1 MDAKEITD
9 ALATVTDS
17 YFNKDI
23 ITLGY
28 VKGMTI
34 GTDTLRFS
42 LRLPAPLMPNHDELA
57 QKCQDA
63 LKNVADIGKIEI
75 KKDWEV
81 QRLPAL
87 NAPNTPKSLKNVKN
101 IIAIASGKGGVGKS
115 TVTVCIAEAFAKAG
129 AKVGILDIDVYGPSI
144 PSMVGLGDHRLG
156 GSQQGVLEPVEAHGM
171 KIMSMGFL
179 TNKDTPVVWRG
190 PIASQLV
197 QQFLGS
203 VDWGDLD
210 YLFVD
215 MPPGTGDIQLTLSQ
229 SVPLTGAVIVTTPQE
244 IAHIIAEKGLRM
256 FQQVKIP
263 ILGIIE
269 NMAGFTPPGSD
280 EVYHIFGEGGGTSA
294 AEEFD
299 LPLLGQISLRQELRE
314 AMDTGKFVEDE
325 NIKSIASLIAV
336 EAMMIVTNEELS
348 PFSPQEMNL
357 ANDGKTLVIKW
368 QDNVEHII
376 SAFNVR
382 FRCPCAHCVDE
393 ITGVQLIKEEEIPP
407 NVKILESV
415 PVGRYGVKFAFDD
428 PSPGAN
434 TGIYTFTFLRQLG
447 EEAVENASFNV

>member
-34 GTDTLRFS
+34 GKDTLRFS

-63 LKNVADIGKIEI
+63 LKDVADIGKIEI

-81 QRLPAL
+81 QRLPSL
-87 NAPNTPKSLKNVKN
+87 NAPNTPNALKGVKN

-144 PSMVGLGDHRLG
+144 PNMVGLGDHQLG

-179 TNKDTPVVWRG
+179 ANKDTPVVWRG

-197 QQFLGS
+197 QQFLGA
-203 VDWGDLD
+203 VDWGELD

-229 SVPLTGAVIVTTPQE
+229 AVPLTGAVIVTTPQE
-244 IAHIIAEKGLRM
+244 VAHTIAEKGLRM

-263 ILGIIE
+263 ILGIVE

-280 EVYHIFGEGGGTSA
+280 EVFHIFGEGGGSSA

-299 LPLLGQISLRQELRE
+299 LPLLGKISLKQDLRE
-314 AMDTGKFVEDE
+314 AMDKGDFVEDE

-336 EAMMIVTNEELS
+336 EAMIVVTNEELS
-348 PFSPQEMNL
+348 PFAPQEMNL
-357 ANDGKTLVIKW
+357 ANGGQTLVIKW
-368 QDNVEHII
+368 QDDVEHVI
-376 SAFNVR
+376 SSFNIR
-382 FRCPCAHCVDE
+382 YMCPCAHCVDE
-393 ITGVQLIKEEEIPP
+393 ITGEKLVKEENIPA
-407 NVKILESV
+407 NVKILEST
-415 PVGRYGVKFAFDD
+415 PVGRYGVRFSFDD
-428 PSPGAN
+428 PSSGAGA
-434 TGIYTFTFLRQLG
+434 GIYTFSFLRKIG
-447 EEAVENASFNV
+447 EEAVEKASFDV

>member
-87 NAPNTPKSLKNVKN
+87 NAPNTPNSLKNVKN

-144 PSMVGLGDHRLG
+144 PNMVGLGDHRLG

-197 QQFLGS
+197 QQFLGA

-244 IAHIIAEKGLRM
+244 IAHTIAEKGLRM

-447 EEAVENASFNV
+447 EEAVKNASFNV

>member
-87 NAPNTPKSLKNVKN
+87 NAPNTPNSLKNVKN

-144 PSMVGLGDHRLG
+144 PNMVGLGDHRLG

-244 IAHIIAEKGLRM
+244 IAHTIAEKGLRM

-382 FRCPCAHCVDE
+382 FKCPCAHCVDE

>member
-1 MDAKEITD
+1 MDAKEVTD

-23 ITLGY
+23 ISLGY
-28 VKGMTI
+28 VKGMSL
-34 GTDTLRFS
+34 GKDTLRFS
-42 LRLPAPLMPNHDELA
+42 LRLPAPLMPTHDELA
-57 QKCQDA
+57 QKCREA
-63 LKNVADIGKIEI
+63 LQNVEDIEKIEI

-81 QRLPAL
+81 QRLPSL
-87 NAPNTPKSLKNVKN
+87 NAPNTPNSLKNVKN

-129 AKVGILDIDVYGPSI
+129 AKIGILDIDVYGPSI
-144 PSMVGLGDHRLG
+144 PNMVGLGDHQLG
-156 GSQQGVLEPVEAHGM
+156 GSQEGVLEPVEAHGM

-179 TNKDTPVVWRG
+179 ANKDTPVVWRG

-197 QQFLGS
+197 QQFLGA
-203 VDWGDLD
+203 VDWGELD

-229 SVPLTGAVIVTTPQE
+229 SVPLTGAVIITTPQE
-244 IAHIIAEKGLRM
+244 VAHTIAEKGLRM

-269 NMAGFTPPGSD
+269 NMSGFKPPNSD
-280 EVYHIFGEGGGTSA
+280 EIFHIFGEGGGSSA
-294 AEEFD
+294 SKEFD
-299 LPLLGQISLRQELRE
+299 LPLLGKIAIKQELRE
-314 AMDTGKFVEDE
+314 AMDNGEFVEDE

-336 EAMMIVTNEELS
+336 EAMAVVTNEELS
-348 PFSPQEMNL
+348 PFSPQEINL

-376 SAFNVR
+376 SSFNVR
-382 FRCPCAHCVDE
+382 LMCPCAHCVDE
-393 ITGVQLIKEEEIPP
+393 ITGEKIVKESDIPAD
-407 NVKILESV
+407 VKITESA
-415 PVGRYGVKFAFDD
+415 PVGRYGVRFSFTD
-428 PSPGAN
+428 PSPGAGA
-434 TGIYTFTFLRQLG
+434 GIYTFSFLRKLG
-447 EEAVENASFNV
+447 ENAVKNASFEA

>member
-9 ALATVTDS
+9 ALATVTDT

-87 NAPNTPKSLKNVKN
+87 NAPNTPNSLKNVKN

-144 PSMVGLGDHRLG
+144 PNMVGLGDHQLG

-179 TNKDTPVVWRG
+179 ANKDTPVVWRG

-197 QQFLGS
+197 QQFLGA

-244 IAHIIAEKGLRM
+244 IAHTIAEKGLRM

-382 FRCPCAHCVDE
+382 FKCPCAHCVDE

>member
-17 YFNKDI
+17 YFKKDI
-23 ITLGY
+23 ISLGY
-28 VKGMTI
+28 VKGMTL
-34 GTDTLRFS
+34 GKDTLRFS
-42 LRLPAPLMPNHDELA
+42 LRLPAPLMPGHEVIA
-57 QKCQDA
+57 QKCREA
-63 LKNVADIGKIEI
+63 LKNVPDIGEIEI

-87 NAPNTPKSLKNVKN
+87 NAPNTPQALKTEKN
-101 IIAIASGKGGVGKS
+101 IIAIASGKGVVGKS

-144 PSMVGLGDHRLG
+144 PNMVGLGDHQLG
-156 GSQQGVLEPVEAHGM
+156 GSQEGVLEPVEAHGM

-179 TNKDTPVVWRG
+179 ATKDTPVVWRG

-197 QQFLGS
+197 QQFLGA
-203 VDWGDLD
+203 VDWGEFH

-244 IAHIIAEKGLRM
+244 IAHTIAEKGLRM

-263 ILGIIE
+263 ILGIVE

-280 EVYHIFGEGGGTSA
+280 EVFHIFGEGGGTSA

-299 LPLLGQISLRQELRE
+299 LPLLGKISLKQELRE
-314 AMDTGKFVEDE
+314 AMDEGTFVEDD

-357 ANDGKTLVIKW
+357 ANDGKTLIIKW
-368 QDNVEHII
+368 QDNVEHVI

-382 FRCPCAHCVDE
+382 FKCPCAHCVDE
-393 ITGVQLIKEEEIPP
+393 ITGVQLVKEEDIPP

-415 PVGRYGVKFAFDD
+415 PVGRYGVKFSFDD

-434 TGIYTFTFLRQLG
+434 AGIFTFTFLRQLG
-447 EEAVENASFNV
+447 EEAVENASFDV

>member
-23 ITLGY
+23 ISLGY
-28 VKGMTI
+28 VKGMSI
-34 GTDTLRFS
+34 GKDTLRFS

-57 QKCQDA
+57 QKCRDA
-63 LKNVADIGKIEI
+63 LQNVKDIGEVEI

-81 QRLPAL
+81 QRLPSL
-87 NAPNTPKSLKNVKN
+87 NAPNIPNSLKNVKN

-144 PSMVGLGDHRLG
+144 PNMVGLGDHQLG

-179 TNKDTPVVWRG
+179 ANKDTPVVWRG

-197 QQFLGS
+197 QQFLS
-203 VDWGDLD
+203 AVDWGELD

-244 IAHIIAEKGLRM
+244 IAHTIAEKGLRM

-280 EVYHIFGEGGGTSA
+280 EVFHIFGEGGGTSA
-294 AEEFD
+294 AEEFE
-299 LPLLGQISLRQELRE
+299 LPLLGKIALKQELRE
-314 AMDTGKFVEDE
+314 AMDNGTFIEDD

-336 EAMMIVTNEELS
+336 EAMTIVTNEELS

-357 ANDGKTLVIKW
+357 ANDGQTLIIKW
-368 QDNVEHII
+368 QDDTEHII
-376 SAFNVR
+376 SSFNIR
-382 FRCPCAHCVDE
+382 FMCPCAHCVDE
-393 ITGVQLIKEEEIPP
+393 ITGKKIIKESDIPA
-407 NVKILESV
+407 NIKIMESI
-415 PVGRYGVKFAFDD
+415 PVGRYGVKFSFND
-428 PSPGAN
+428 PSPGAGA
-434 TGIYTFTFLRQLG
+434 GIYTFTFLRQIG
-447 EEAVENASFNV
+447 EEAVQKASFEV

>member
-17 YFNKDI
+17 YFKKDI
-23 ITLGY
+23 ISLGY

-34 GTDTLRFS
+34 GKDTLRFS
-42 LRLPAPLMPNHDELA
+42 LRLPAPLMPGHDVIA
-57 QKCQDA
+57 KKCRDA
-63 LKNVADIGKIEI
+63 LKNVADIGEIEI
-75 KKDWEV
+75 KRDWEV
-81 QRLPAL
+81 QRLPSL
-87 NAPNTPKSLKNVKN
+87 NAPSTPNSLKGVKN

-129 AKVGILDIDVYGPSI
+129 AKVGILDIDVYGPSV
-144 PSMVGLGDHRLG
+144 PNMVGLGDHQLG

-179 TNKDTPVVWRG
+179 ATKDTPVVWRG

-197 QQFLGS
+197 QQFLGA
-203 VDWGDLD
+203 VDWGNLD

-244 IAHIIAEKGLRM
+244 IAHTIAEKGLRM

-263 ILGIIE
+263 ILGIVE

-299 LPLLGQISLRQELRE
+299 LPLLGKITLRQDLRE
-314 AMDTGKFVEDE
+314 AMDAGTFVEDE

-357 ANDGKTLVIKW
+357 VNDGKTLIIKW
-368 QDNVEHII
+368 QDNVEHVI

-382 FRCPCAHCVDE
+382 LNCPCAHCVDE
-393 ITGVQLIKEEEIPP
+393 ITGAKLIKEENIPP
-407 NVKILESV
+407 NVKILEST
-415 PVGRYGVKFAFDD
+415 PVGRYGAKFSFDD

-434 TGIYTFTFLRQLG
+434 SGIYTFTFLRQIG
-447 EEAVENASFNV
+447 EEAVENASFDV

>member
-87 NAPNTPKSLKNVKN
+87 NAPNTPNSLKNVKN

-144 PSMVGLGDHRLG
+144 PNMVGLGDHRLG

-197 QQFLGS
+197 QQFLGA

-244 IAHIIAEKGLRM
+244 IAHTIAEKGLRM

-382 FRCPCAHCVDE
+382 FKCPCAHCVDE

>member
-144 PSMVGLGDHRLG
+144 PNMVGLGDHRLG

-197 QQFLGS
+197 QQFLGA

-244 IAHIIAEKGLRM
+244 IAHTIAEKGLRM

-325 NIKSIASLIAV
+325 NIKSIASLIAI

-382 FRCPCAHCVDE
+382 FKCPCAHCVDE

-447 EEAVENASFNV
+447 EEAVKNASFNV

>member
-17 YFNKDI
+17 YFKKDI
-23 ITLGY
+23 ISLGY

-34 GTDTLRFS
+34 GKDTLRFT
-42 LRLPAPLMPNHDELA
+42 LKLPAPLMPGHEVLA
-57 QKCQDA
+57 QKCRDV
-63 LKNVADIGKIEI
+63 LKNIENIGKIEI
-75 KKDWEV
+75 NKDWEV
-81 QRLPAL
+81 QRLPSL
-87 NAPNTPKSLKNVKN
+87 NAPNTPNSLKGVKN

-144 PSMVGLGDHRLG
+144 PNMVGLGDHQLG
-156 GSQQGVLEPVEAHGM
+156 GSQQGILEPVEAHGM

-179 TNKDTPVVWRG
+179 ATKDTPVVWRG

-197 QQFLGS
+197 QQFLGA
-203 VDWGDLD
+203 VDWGELD

-244 IAHIIAEKGLRM
+244 IAHTIAEKGLRM

-263 ILGIIE
+263 ILGIVE

-280 EVYHIFGEGGGTSA
+280 EVFHIFGEGGGASA
-294 AEEFD
+294 SEEFD
-299 LPLLGQISLRQELRE
+299 LPLLGNISLKQDLRE
-314 AMDTGKFVEDE
+314 AMDAGIFVEDD

-357 ANDGKTLVIKW
+357 ANDGKTLIIKW
-368 QDNVEHII
+368 QDNVEHVI

-382 FRCPCAHCVDE
+382 FKCPCAHCVDE
-393 ITGVQLIKEEEIPP
+393 ITGVKIIKEEDIPP
-407 NVKILESV
+407 NVKIIEST
-415 PVGRYGVKFAFDD
+415 PVGRYGVRFAFDD
-428 PSPGAN
+428 PSPGAGA
-434 TGIYTFTFLRQLG
+434 GIYTFTFLRQIG
-447 EEAVENASFNV
+447 EEAVESASFEV

>member
-17 YFNKDI
+17 YFKKDI
-23 ITLGY
+23 ISLGY

-34 GTDTLRFS
+34 GKDTLRFS
-42 LRLPAPLMPNHDELA
+42 LRLPAPLMPGHDVIA
-57 QKCQDA
+57 KKCRDA
-63 LKNVADIGKIEI
+63 LKNVADIGEIEI
-75 KKDWEV
+75 KRDWEV
-81 QRLPAL
+81 QRLPSL
-87 NAPNTPKSLKNVKN
+87 NAPNTPNSLKGVKN

-129 AKVGILDIDVYGPSI
+129 AKVGILDIDVYGPSV
-144 PSMVGLGDHRLG
+144 PNMVGLGDHQLG

-179 TNKDTPVVWRG
+179 ATKDTPVVWRG

-197 QQFLGS
+197 QQFLGA
-203 VDWGDLD
+203 VDWGNLD

-244 IAHIIAEKGLRM
+244 IAHTIAEKGLRM

-263 ILGIIE
+263 ILGIVE

-299 LPLLGQISLRQELRE
+299 LPLLGKITLRQDLRE
-314 AMDTGKFVEDE
+314 AMDAGTFVEDE

-357 ANDGKTLVIKW
+357 VNDGKTLIIKW
-368 QDNVEHII
+368 QDNVEHVI

-382 FRCPCAHCVDE
+382 LNCPCAHCVDE
-393 ITGVQLIKEEEIPP
+393 ITGAKLIKEENIPP
-407 NVKILESV
+407 NVKILEST
-415 PVGRYGVKFAFDD
+415 PVGRYGAKFSFDD

-434 TGIYTFTFLRQLG
+434 SGIYTFTFLRQIG
-447 EEAVENASFNV
+447 EEAVENASFDV